1 MGGLRVFGRR
11 EIEWYPEGSQETLA
25 VNPNEMTER
34 YDVCGLSYEMSF
46 PIIQRGI
53 TNKPRDK
60 IDINSIKD
68 ILQNHKSQAKIIY
81 TKIKD
86 KIFCVYVNIYN

>member
-25 VNPNEMTER
+25 VNSNEMTER

-46 PIIQRGI
+46 PIIRRGI
-53 TNKPRDK
+53 TNKPRNK

-68 ILQNHKSQAKIIY
+68 ILRVYNFTKSQITGKNYIY
-81 TKIKD
+81 TD
-86 KIFCVYVNIYN
+86 KR